1 MSTPHVHIAD
11 TDTDPGPAVIS
22 LVGDHDLVT
31 VPDVELAV
39 RRALDAGDGVIVDL
53 TDATFIDSAILR
65 TPLNAHVIAH
75 TFRIEGV
82 AVVAPP
88 TSPAAQLL
96 DLVGAAQMLTVYR
109 TLEAARGGDPRPPIN

>member
-1 MSTPHVHIAD
+1 MSTPHIHIAD
-11 TDTDPGPAVIS
+11 AAPGPLVIS
-22 LVGDHDLVT
+22 LVGEHDVVT

-39 RRALDAGDGVIVDL
+39 RRALDAGNGVIVDL

-65 TPLNAHVIAH
+65 TLLNAHVIAH

-88 TSPAAQLL
+88 KSPAAQLF
-96 DLVGAAQMLTVYR
+96 DLVGAAQMLTVFP
-109 TLEAARGGDPRPPIN
+109 TLEAARGGGHP